1 MTLNWMQ
8 RIEQQSPR
16 RNALICAAGTL
27 NYGDV
32 RTHSSRIRTLLA
44 NRGISQGQRV
54 MLCLQDERHL
64 LTWLLACLSSGI
76 TAMVLDP
83 ELPAETMRQMIGHY
97 HPDDV
102 VVDLAKS
109 TDVPPPCYGIEP
121 EPAAQE
127 GALFKRLLGR
137 SSNQAKGFFASLA
150 SIESDANPAVA
161 SDFAALIFFTSGS
174 TSTPKAVEL
183 SHRAVSAHLE
193 TLARQHGYHSESR
206 LLNPLPWHHADG
218 LIQGPLVALSVG
230 ASLYRPLPFQTQNVP
245 RFLDLL
251 YSESITHLIAVPT
264 MLALLTR
271 LGIKQAE
278 SFQTSSFSHVIST
291 AGYLPLDLWQT
302 FESQF
307 SVKVANTYGLTET
320 VAGGLF
326 CGPTAQTRKVGT
338 LGKPVDCVV
347 RIIDAQGH
355 DVLPGVCGELLMQGD
370 NLMTGYFANPEATAA
385 VLRDGWLHTG
395 DLVWCD
401 DEGFIH
407 FKGRAKNVILSGG
420 HTIYPE
426 EIDDVLSQHA
436 EIVAVA
442 TLGLPH
448 PEWEEI
454 VATAIVTRTRLQEE
468 EVLDFCRHY
477 LPAYKL
483 PRRILFL
490 DALPLGP
497 SGKVRLDVLRET
509 FGMDLHAET
518 GRTEQ
523 RPAEIAPRIIQ
534 LARTIFRVR
543 DLPLNENSSPE
554 NTPGWDSLAHMELVT
569 AIEAE
574 FNIRLNEHDIMAIT
588 HLGAAIATVAQA
600 QRRG

>member
-8 RIEQQSPR
+8 LIEQQSPR
-16 RNALICAAGTL
+16 RNALVCSTGAL
-27 NYGDV
+27 NYGDLQA
-32 RTHSSRIRTLLA
+32 HSARIRTLLA
-44 NRGISQGQRV
+44 SRGLSQGQRV
-54 MLCLQDERHL
+54 MLCLRDERHL
-64 LTWLLACLSSGI
+64 LAWLLACLSSGV

-83 ELPAETMRQMIGHY
+83 ELPVASMRQMISHY

-102 VVDLAKS
+102 VIDIDKS
-109 TDVPPPCYGIEP
+109 TDLPPPCYSIAA

-137 SSNQAKGFFASLA
+137 GSNQAKGFFASLA
-150 SIESDANPAVA
+150 NIESDTSPAVA
-161 SDFAALIFFTSGS
+161 TDFAALIFFTSGS
-174 TSTPKAVEL
+174 TSVPKAVEL
-183 SHRAVSAHLE
+183 SHSAVCAHLG
-193 TLARQHGYHSESR
+193 TLARQHGYHTESR
-206 LLNPLPWHHADG
+206 LLNPLPWHHVDG

-230 ASLYRPLPFQTQNVP
+230 ATLYRPIPFQAQTVP
-245 RFLDLL
+245 RFLDLM
-251 YSESITHLIAVPT
+251 YSESITHLVVVPT

-271 LGIKQAE
+271 LGIKQVE

-307 SVKVANTYGLTET
+307 SVTVANTYGLTET

-338 LGKPVDCVV
+338 LGKPVDCAV
-347 RIIDAQGH
+347 RIIDAQGN

-385 VLRDGWLHTG
+385 VLRAGWLHTG

-426 EIDDVLSQHA
+426 EINDVLSQHA
-436 EIVAVA
+436 EIVAAA

-454 VATAIVTRTRLQEE
+454 VATAIVTRTRLQED

-477 LPAYKL
+477 LPAYKV
-483 PRRILFL
+483 PRRILFV

-497 SGKVRLDVLRET
+497 SGKVRFDVLRET
-509 FGMDLHAET
+509 FGVDSHA
-518 GRTEQ
+518 GSARTE
-523 RPAEIAPRIIQ
+523 RHAAEIAPRIMH

-543 DLPLNENSSPE
+543 DLALNENSSPE

-569 AIEAE
+569 AMEAE
-574 FNIRLNEHDIMAIT
+574 FGVRLNEHDIMAIT
-588 HLGAAIATVAQA
+588 DLGAAIATVIQA

>member
-8 RIEQQSPR
+8 LLQQQSPR
-16 RNALICAAGTL
+16 RHALVCSGGTL
-27 NYGDV
+27 NYGDLL
-32 RTHSSRIRTLLA
+32 THTARIRTVLA
-44 NRGISQGQRV
+44 NRGLSQGQRV

-64 LTWLLACLSSGI
+64 LTWLLACLSSGV

-83 ELPAETMRQMIGHY
+83 EMPVAGMQQMMEHY
-97 HPDDV
+97 HPDEV
-102 VVDLAKS
+102 VVDVARS
-109 TDVPPPCYGIEP
+109 PDVPLPCYTVDA

-137 SSNQAKGFFASLA
+137 GSNQARGFFASLA
-150 SIESDANPAVA
+150 DIEADTSPAVA
-161 SDFAALIFFTSGS
+161 TDFSALIFFTSGS
-174 TSTPKAVEL
+174 TSMPKAVEL
-183 SHRAVSAHLE
+183 SHRAVCIHLG
-193 TLARQHGYHSESR
+193 TLARQHGYHTESR
-206 LLNPLPWHHADG
+206 LLNPLPWHHVDG

-230 ASLYRPLPFQTQNVP
+230 ATLYRPIPFQAQTVP
-245 RFLDLL
+245 RFLDLM
-251 YSESITHLIAVPT
+251 YSEAITHLVVVPT

-271 LGIKQAE
+271 LGIKQGE
-278 SFQTSSFSHVIST
+278 SFQTNTFSHVIST
-291 AGYLPLDLWQT
+291 AGYLELDLWQR
-302 FESQF
+302 FESLF
-307 SVKVANTYGLTET
+307 AVKVANTYGLTET

-326 CGPTAQTRKVGT
+326 CGPTAQTRKIGT

-347 RIIDAQGH
+347 RIIDEQGE
-355 DVLPGVCGELLMQGD
+355 DVTPGTCGELLMQGG

-426 EIDDVLSQHA
+426 EISEVLSQHA
-436 EIVAVA
+436 DIEAAAVV
-442 TLGLPH
+442 GLPH

-454 VATAIVTRTRLQEE
+454 VAAAVVTRTRLQEE

-497 SGKVRLDVLRET
+497 SGKVRLDRLREV
-509 FGMDLHAET
+509 FGVDSQA
-518 GRTEQ
+518 GNSRTE
-523 RPAEIAPRIIQ
+523 RHSAEIAPRIMQ

-543 DLPLNENSSPE
+543 DLPLNESSSPE
-554 NTPGWDSLAHMELVT
+554 NTPGWDSLAHMELIT
-569 AIEAE
+569 AMEAE
-574 FNIRLNEHDIMAIT
+574 FNVHLNEHDIMAIT
-588 HLGAAIATVAQA
+588 HLGAAIATVIQA
-600 QRRG
+600 QHRG